1 MALRAEVTVAAIA
14 EREGRYLVVEE
25 RASRRLVINQPAGH
39 LEPGETLLEAVIRE
53 TREETAHH
61 FAPEAVTGIYLW
73 THPENRRSFL
83 RVTFCGSVSEGEPG
97 LTLDRGIVRT
107 HWLTREQLQSQQS
120 RLRSPLVLRCIDDY
134 LAGVRLPMDVLSRIA
149 TDAGGRLGQA
159 PTAACRG

>member
-1 MALRAEVTVAAIA
+1 MTLRAEVTVAAIA

-25 RASRRLVINQPAGH
+25 RASRKLVLNQPAGH
-39 LEPGETLLEAVIRE
+39 LEPGESLLEAVVRE
-53 TREETAHH
+53 TREETAYH

-73 THPENRRSFL
+73 THPTHRRSFL
-83 RVTFCGSVSEGEPG
+83 RVTFCGRVGQRDPD

-107 HWLTREQLQSQQS
+107 HWLTRDQLECQQP

-149 TDAGGRLGQA
+149 TDVGEQRRRA
-159 PTAACRG
+159 